1 MGEGLKGPKLWQTS
15 HVILERSLK
24 THVIS
29 YCIIKGGS
37 AGSGNNFLNL
47 LLKYQLFN
55 NVGH

>member
-1 MGEGLKGPKLWQTS
+1 MGEGLKGPKLWKTS

-37 AGSGNNFLNL
+37 AGSGKEFS
-47 LLKYQLFN
+47 
-55 NVGH
+55 